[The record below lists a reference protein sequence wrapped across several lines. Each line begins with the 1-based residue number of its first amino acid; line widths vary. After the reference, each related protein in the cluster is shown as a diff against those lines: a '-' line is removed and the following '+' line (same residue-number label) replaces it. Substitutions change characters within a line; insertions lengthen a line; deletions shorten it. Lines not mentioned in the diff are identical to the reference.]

1 MVVTWVSGAPL
12 LAAVLVSQADTAS
25 YWQQEVHYTITA
37 SLDEATGVLAGTEH
51 VVYVNH
57 SPDTLDAFYLHLYL
71 NAFRPG
77 SRWADRDSIEGSR
90 RFNDLEDPDFAFNHV
105 RDVRIDGRP
114 VAAEY
119 PYAPDSTIVRFSL
132 PAPLF
137 PQDWIV
143 VTMSWDARPSTVP
156 RRQGRRGRRFDFAQ
170 WYPRVVAYDRFG
182 WQDHS
187 LYPAGEF
194 YGEFGTFDVTLNVAE
209 DQVIGATGVP
219 IEGDPGWERAR
230 ADANVPVTYQ
240 RGWYDGRT
248 GGRQDGSAPSRFS
261 RSPVGAGEEGRG
273 CTGVD
278 VGPGQKCVRW
288 WAEDVHHFA
297 LSLNPEY
304 VYEEGRY
311 EDVVARVLYL
321 PGDRES
327 WGGGVTVDR
336 TVEAL
341 RWLDQL
347 FGEYPWPQIT
357 NVHRIEGGGTEFPM
371 MVMDGSASLGL
382 ILHEVGHNYLMGI
395 LANNE
400 WKEGF
405 LDEGFTTFQSSWYF
419 EERGGGSAFYD
430 GAEWSILELDLGGW
444 SEPTSLVSED
454 YRDFATYGA
463 MIYTRGYLFYE
474 QLRYVVGDDAMRRIL
489 REYYAR
495 WRLKHVTE
503 TALLEVAEEV
513 SGQDL
518 KALFAQWLHG
528 TVLYDYAIGGVERR
542 QSPDGRWET
551 TVEVKRLADG
561 IIPVEIG
568 QRSTVNGE
576 PVVHARASGRPEVE
590 RVTFSTEERPGRLM
604 LDPRLRTH
612 DWNYLN
618 NRERRFLT
626 LDESLRF
633 DTFVRTHAAR
643 DRRVLHVAPTVWYND
658 AGGVTVG
665 LRGRSN
671 YLGQFD
677 RATLWLTRGVSGDVP
692 TTLARGRIAD
702 AYVSLENPAW
712 LRSPG
717 TRQLFEAWMV
727 EGRTGVRFSVEREH
741 RASFATPDRRI
752 AGITA
757 QAMIARNREFLDEAL
772 WEDAGTAELYW
783 TNRWR
788 LPSGRTSWNVDLEL
802 GGGIVYAL
810 RAPGTRLDRR
820 YDAEPFARS
829 RAAVSMRYTVGGW
842 RFGWRLFGGAYGA
855 ENVPL
860 PQRAIPVAG
869 ADPYETFSNPLVRS
883 AGAVLVRPEVFYHTP
898 GNGNL
903 RGYDPSLAGRWA
915 ATATLELERRLLA
928 ARSGPVRG
936 VWLTLFGDGGLAD
949 TLAAPSPG
957 AVLKLADAGAGLRF
971 DLRIGDL
978 AFPLRAEFPL
988 WMWRPE
994 LAHNQ
999 RYGTGK
1005 VEFRWLISVQPT
1017 F

>member
-1 MVVTWVSGAPL
+1 MVVTWIFGAPL
-12 LAAVLVSQADTAS
+12 LAAGLMSQADTAS

-37 SLDEATGVLAGTEH
+37 RLDEGTGVLAGTEQ

-77 SRWADRDSIEGSR
+77 SRWADRDSIEGRR
-90 RFNDLEDPDFAFNHV
+90 RFNDLEDPDFASNHV

-137 PQDWIV
+137 PRDSIV
-143 VTMSWDARPSTVP
+143 VAMIWDARPSTVP

-170 WYPRVVAYDRFG
+170 SYPRVVAYDRFG
-182 WQDHS
+182 WQDHP

-194 YGEFGTFDVTLNVAE
+194 YGEFGTFDVTLNVRE

-230 ADANVPVTYQ
+230 ANANAPVTYQ
-240 RGWYDGRT
+240 RDWYQSASSASPASPASVGLGRA
-248 GGRQDGSAPSRFS
+248 GG
-261 RSPVGAGEEGRG
+261 
-273 CTGVD
+273 CLGVD
-278 VGPGQKCVRW
+278 VGAGRKCVRW

-297 LSLNPEY
+297 FSLNPGY

-311 EDVVARVLYL
+311 EDVVVRVLYL

-327 WGGGVTVDR
+327 WGGGVAVDR

-341 RWLDQL
+341 RWLDEL
-347 FGEYPWPQIT
+347 FGDYPWPQLT

-419 EERGGGSAFYD
+419 EERGGGSAYYD
-430 GAEWSILELDLGGW
+430 GAERSILDLDLDGW

-474 QLRYVVGDDAMRRIL
+474 QLRYIVGDDTMRRIL

-495 WRLKHVTE
+495 WKLKHVTE

-518 KALFAQWLHG
+518 KTFFAQWLHG
-528 TVLYDYAIGGVERR
+528 SVLYDYAIGDVDRLRLE
-542 QSPDGRWET
+542 DGTWET

-561 IIPVEIG
+561 ILPVELG
-568 QRSTVNGE
+568 ERLTVNGE
-576 PVVHARASGRPEVE
+576 HVIHVRASGRPERD
-590 RVTFSTEERPGRLM
+590 RVTFYTEERPNRLT
-604 LDPRLRTH
+604 LDPRRRTH

-671 YLGQFD
+671 YLRQFD
-677 RATLWLTRGVSGDVP
+677 RATLWLTRGVSGDHP
-692 TTLARGRIAD
+692 TTLQRARIAD
-702 AYVSLENPAW
+702 VYFSFENPAW

-717 TRQLFEAWMV
+717 ARQSLEAWMV
-727 EGRTGVRFSVEREH
+727 EGRTGVRLSLEREH
-741 RASFATPDRRI
+741 RASFAAPDRRI
-752 AGITA
+752 AGVTV
-757 QAMIARNREFLDEAL
+757 QGMVARNREFLDPAL

-810 RAPGTRLDRR
+810 RAPGALLDRR
-820 YDAEPFARS
+820 YDAEPFARG

-842 RFGWRLFGGAYGA
+842 RFGWRVFGGAYGA
-855 ENVPL
+855 HNVPL
-860 PQRAIPVAG
+860 PQRAIPVSG

-883 AGAVLVRPEVFYHTP
+883 VGAVLVRPEVFYHSP

-915 ATATLELERRLLA
+915 ATVSLELERRLLA
-928 ARSGPVRG
+928 ARSGPVRR

-949 TLAAPSPG
+949 SLAAPNG
-957 AVLKLADAGAGLRF
+957 DKFLKLADAGAGLRF

-988 WMWRPE
+988 WVWRPE
-994 LAHNQ
+994 LAHNR
-999 RYGTGK
+999 RYGTEK